1 MTENVRK
8 FEKALRESKELQ
20 ARLAQELKKIAEEKS
35 VANDAEAM
43 AKAARA
49 LGYDFTVADME
60 KANAETQEL
69 DPEEMQQAAGGWC
82 FADYDCYTAW
92 NHDTPDQQG
101 SACFSDY
108 ECITLFHDSK
118 VDDLIDYV
126 DEFLND
132 DKTQKTKKEGKGL
145 IDFIIKKMPFD
156 I

>member
-20 ARLAQELKKIAEEKS
+20 GRLAEELKKIADEKS
-35 VANDAEAM
+35 AANDAEAM

-69 DPEEMQQAAGGWC
+69 DPEEMEQAAGGWC

-108 ECITLFHDSK
+108 ECITLYHESK
-118 VDDLIDYV
+118 VDELVKKV
-126 DEFLND
+126 DEFIND
-132 DKTQKTKKEGKGL
+132 ENTQKTKKEGKGL
-145 IDFIIKKMPFD
+145 IDFIIKKLPFID
-156 I
+156 

>member
-20 ARLAQELKKIAEEKS
+20 GRLAKELKKIADEKS
-35 VANDAEAM
+35 APNDAEAM

-60 KANAETQEL
+60 KANAEIQEL
-69 DPEEMQQAAGGWC
+69 DPEEMEQAAGGWC

-108 ECITLFHDSK
+108 ECITLYHDSK

-126 DEFLND
+126 DDIIND
-132 DKTQKTKKEGKGL
+132 PKMKEGEGL
-145 IDFIIKKMPFD
+145 IDYIIKKLPLD
-156 I
+156 